1 MEERALETTRIR
13 PRPGML
19 DAEQRVAGT
28 VEYVCNVE
36 VPGML
41 HAAVARSSR
50 AHARIVSIDVSAAAA
65 MPGVR
70 IVLTGEDIRAM
81 DGVEERFGPVF
92 RDQPVLA
99 LDKVR
104 FIGEPVAAVA
114 ADDAH
119 IAADAAHSIQIE
131 YEEMPAVFDAAEALE
146 PGAPRVHDGGV
157 DLGPTFSDVVVN
169 QDGGNVCNHFKI
181 RKGDVD
187 AAFAQ
192 AEHVFEHRFTTPAA
206 QHVPFETH
214 VCVAAVEGDGVT
226 LWASTQTPHVVARQV
241 AELLGRPASNVRV
254 VVSSL
259 GGGYGAKCYPKT
271 EPLTAVLALA
281 AGRPVRLSLTRE
293 EEFVTVTKHASD
305 ITLTTAVDADGRILA
320 RRATCLFNTGAYA
333 DIGPRLIR
341 NAGFCSPGPYAI
353 PNVWVDSY
361 AAYTN
366 LPPAGAFRGYGQPQ
380 TAWAYEQQMDM
391 IAEEMGIDAL
401 DFRRRNLITAEDD
414 YHTGERIT
422 DNHFAQM
429 LDRSIDGIRWHEP
442 PEPPS
447 APHKVRA
454 KGFAVIIKGTVT
466 PSTSTAT
473 VHLNDDGSANV
484 LTSSVEMGQGA
495 RTALAVL
502 AAERLALPL
511 DCVRVSTVDTAF
523 TPYDQQTSSSRT
535 TFSMGNAVVRACDD
549 IVSQLREHGA
559 HVLGVDPATIRMS
572 DARVRSDEHPEGGL
586 LYRDVLHRIAAGN
599 LVGHGRFQTQ
609 GGLHPETG
617 QGIATA
623 HWHQSACAVEV
634 EVDVETGVVDVLDI
648 HTTTWAGRVV
658 NPDQADLQG
667 HGNIVFGLSQAL
679 FEEMVFE
686 DGQLRNANLG
696 DYMITSFEDLPARL
710 VADTMESDD
719 PDAEIYGI
727 GENTLAAVAPAI
739 GNAVARATG
748 RRITDLPI
756 TPERVLRALRAPVA
770 AGQR

>member
-1 MEERALETTRIR
+1 MV
-13 PRPGML
+13 
-19 DAEQRVAGT
+19 DAEQRVTGT
-28 VEYVCNVE
+28 VDYVCNVE

-41 HAAVARSSR
+41 HAAVARSTR
-50 AHARIVSIDVSAAAA
+50 AHARIVSIDVSRARA

-70 IVLTGEDIRAM
+70 VVLTGADVRAM
-81 DGVEERFGPVF
+81 DGVQETFGPVF

-119 IAADAAHSIQIE
+119 IAAEAAHAIDIE
-131 YEEMPAVFDAAEALE
+131 YDELPAVFDATAALE
-146 PGAPRVHDGGV
+146 PGAPRVHDSVEVGR
-157 DLGPTFSDVVVN
+157 TFTDVVIDN
-169 QDGGNVCNHFKI
+169 DGGNVCNHFKI

-187 AAFAQ
+187 AALAE
-192 AEHVFEHRFTTPAA
+192 AEHVFDHTFTTPAA

-214 VCVAAVEGDGVT
+214 VCVAAVEPGGVT

-241 AELLGRPASNVRV
+241 AELLGRAAADVRV
-254 VVSSL
+254 IVSSL

-293 EEFVTVTKHASD
+293 EEFVTVTKHASR
-305 ITLTTAVDADGRILA
+305 IRLTTGVAADGRIVA
-320 RRATCLFNTGAYA
+320 RRATCVFNTGAYA

-341 NAGFCSPGPYAI
+341 NAGFCAPGPYAI
-353 PNVWVDSY
+353 PHVWVDSY

-391 IAEEMGIDAL
+391 IAEGLGIDPL
-401 DFRRRNLITAEDD
+401 ELRRRNLITADDD

-422 DNHFAQM
+422 DNHFEQM
-429 LDRSIDGIRWHEP
+429 LDRSIEHIGWGNP
-442 PEPPS
+442 SEPPS
-447 APHKVRA
+447 APHKARA
-454 KGFAVIIKGTVT
+454 KGFAVVIKGTVT

-495 RTALAVL
+495 RTALGVL
-502 AAERLALPL
+502 AAERLGLPL

-549 IVSQLREHGA
+549 IARQLREHGA
-559 HVLGVDPATIRMS
+559 QLLGVDPAALRLDGGRLRS
-572 DARVRSDEHPEGGL
+572 GAHPDAGL
-586 LYRDVLHRIAAGN
+586 PYRDVLHRIAAGN
-599 LVGHGRFQTQ
+599 LIGHGRFQTQ
-609 GGLHPETG
+609 GGLDPETG
-617 QGIATA
+617 QGVATA
-623 HWHQSACAVEV
+623 HWHQSACSCEV
-634 EVDVETGVVDVLDI
+634 EVDLETGVVDVIDI
-648 HTTTWAGRVV
+648 HTTTWAGRIV

-696 DYMITSFEDLPARL
+696 DYMITSFEDLPATL
-710 VADTMESDD
+710 VADTVESDD

-748 RRITDLPI
+748 RRICELPI
-756 TPERVLRALRAPVA
+756 TPERVLRALRTPVA
-770 AGQR
+770 AGQA

>member
-1 MEERALETTRIR
+1 
-13 PRPGML
+13 ML

-28 VEYVCNVE
+28 VEYVCNTE

-41 HAAVARSSR
+41 HAAVARSTR
-50 AHARIVSIDVSAAAA
+50 AHARIVSIDVSRATA
-65 MPGVR
+65 MAGVR
-70 IVLTGEDIRAM
+70 TVLIGEHIRAM
-81 DGVEERFGPVF
+81 DGVHETFGPVF

-104 FIGEPVAAVA
+104 YIGEPVAAVA
-114 ADDAH
+114 ADDPH
-119 IAADAAHSIQIE
+119 TAADAAHAIDIE
-131 YEEMPAVFDAAEALE
+131 YEELPAVFDAVEALE
-146 PGAPRVHDGGV
+146 PGAPRVHDSVEVGQ
-157 DLGPTFSDVVVN
+157 TFSDVVVN

-187 AAFAQ
+187 AALAK
-192 AEHVFEHRFTTPAA
+192 AEHLFEHRFTTPAA

-214 VCVAAVEGDGVT
+214 VCIAQVEDGGVT

-241 AELLGRPASNVRV
+241 AELLGRPAADVRV
-254 VVSSL
+254 IVSSL

-293 EEFVTVTKHASD
+293 EEFVTVTKHPSD
-305 ITLTTAVDADGRILA
+305 ITLTTGVDADGRIVA
-320 RRATCLFNTGAYA
+320 RRVNAIFNTGAYA

-353 PNVWVDSY
+353 PHVWVDSY

-391 IAEEMGIDAL
+391 IAEELGIDAL
-401 DFRRRNLITAEDD
+401 EFRRRNLITADD
-414 YHTGERIT
+414 QYHTGELIT
-422 DNHFAQM
+422 DNHFSEM
-429 LDRSIDGIRWHEP
+429 LDRSIEGIGWHEP
-442 PEPPS
+442 LEPPS
-447 APHKVRA
+447 APHKVRG

-473 VHLNDDGSANV
+473 VRLNDDGSANV

-495 RTALAVL
+495 KTALAVL
-502 AAERLALPL
+502 AAERLGLQL
-511 DCVRVSTVDTAF
+511 DCVRVSSVDTAF

-535 TFSMGNAVVRACDD
+535 TFSMGNAVIRACDD
-549 IVSQLREHGA
+549 VTAQLREHGA
-559 HVLGVDPATIRMS
+559 HILGVDAATIRLS
-572 DARVRSDEHPEGGL
+572 GGRVRSDAHPEGGL
-586 LYRDVLHRIAAGN
+586 LYRDVLHSVSAGN
-599 LVGHGRFQTQ
+599 LVGNGRFQTQ
-609 GGLHPETG
+609 GGLDPETG
-617 QGIATA
+617 QGVATA
-623 HWHQSACAVEV
+623 HWHQSAAAAEV
-634 EVDVETGVVDVLDI
+634 EVDLETGVVDVVAL
-648 HTTTWAGRVV
+648 HASTWAGRIV

-667 HGNIVFGLSQAL
+667 HGNMVFGLSQAL

-696 DYMITSFEDLPARL
+696 DYMITSFEDLPAKF
-710 VADTMESDD
+710 VAETAESDD
-719 PDAEIYGI
+719 PNAEIYGI
-727 GENTLAAVAPAI
+727 GENTLAAIAPAI
-739 GNAVARATG
+739 GNALARAAG
-748 RRITDLPI
+748 VRISDLPI

-770 AGQR
+770 AGQP